1 MPLGDL
7 GYRAWNGRTAAR
19 GTAWVVIAW
28 TGIVLAWQ
36 SMWLRRLL
44 FLAWG
49 PTVVAGTCFFGFERL
64 VEDGK
69 LTPQVVSSTLVRR
82 LPKAEALLEAMKP
95 DPSQKEVGIAKSRR
109 TVWAWILMMFMRSP
123 QAILLVVLV
132 GVVAPPLVSRDL
144 GARAHLVYF
153 TRPISR
159 WEYILGKSMV
169 VSAYVSG
176 ITLVPALV
184 LWVLGVLL
192 SPSIAVIWTTWDMPL
207 RIIAA
212 SMVLLVPT
220 TLLSLALS
228 SLSHQPRWATFAWFS
243 VWSLGWI
250 AHGAFIQAAAT
261 SSFNQPIASEQVAD
275 MLAPLDSFLDSQQFD
290 HPDMLGPGGLG
301 GGLNQRTNQRLLDA
315 MLSDRFAP
323 VSMFHTLGVVQAWV
337 FGLED
342 DLSRVWPSMVMLSL
356 VSIVS
361 ACVLLNRVT
370 APLRA

>member
-1 MPLGDL
+1 
-7 GYRAWNGRTAAR
+7 
-19 GTAWVVIAW
+19 
-28 TGIVLAWQ
+28 
-36 SMWLRRLL
+36 
-44 FLAWG
+44 
-49 PTVVAGTCFFGFERL
+49 
-64 VEDGK
+64 
-69 LTPQVVSSTLVRR
+69 
-82 LPKAEALLEAMKP
+82 
-95 DPSQKEVGIAKSRR
+95 
-109 TVWAWILMMFMRSP
+109 
-123 QAILLVVLV
+123 
-132 GVVAPPLVSRDL
+132 
-144 GARAHLVYF
+144 
-153 TRPISR
+153 
-159 WEYILGKSMV
+159 MV

-275 MLAPLDSFLDSQQFD
+275 MLAPLDSFLDAQQFD

-301 GGLNQRTNQRLLDA
+301 GGLNQRTNQQLLDA